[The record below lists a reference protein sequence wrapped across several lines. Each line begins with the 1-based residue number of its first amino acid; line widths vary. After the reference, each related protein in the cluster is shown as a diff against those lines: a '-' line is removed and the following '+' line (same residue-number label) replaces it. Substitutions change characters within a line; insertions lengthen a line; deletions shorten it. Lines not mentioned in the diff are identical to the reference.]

1 MSRAGVSEL
10 ARRSSVLLR
19 SGLLL
24 WCALS
29 APNRVNAQDP
39 QGIEEL
45 RVRAEA
51 AYVEGRLLDAL
62 NDFERLVS
70 LFPEEGCLHGRLAG
84 CALKEPGRLA
94 MARRHLRIAVKQ
106 GCADVD
112 LEFHR
117 ARMAQLEYDF
127 ERARDLYAA
136 YLAAAGKKGRFKAEA
151 ETAAAMCGAAV
162 WDPHEAVGL
171 EVLDRYPADP
181 DGAFRF
187 YRPETP
193 GLRLVNTPKA
203 LRSKADGKVAP
214 GRIAFHNG
222 DTVLV
227 YASLGKSGKTG
238 WDLYSI
244 PLTGGE
250 YGEAERLSDTIN
262 TEYDERGAYLAP
274 EGILYF
280 SSNRP
285 GGLGGQDIYAVKW
298 EGGPVGVPE
307 RLPFPINSVNDDEFF
322 IPEPDGGAW
331 MSSNRAAREG
341 RIHAYRVALSAAPF
355 DAGSVSW
362 MADEVESSGMTLRVY
377 AQGEEVVTRALDGE
391 GAEHE
396 ALPVLD
402 GAVGLRIVLE
412 GEGGD
417 IVSEAFGSN
426 DSAWELRKQ
435 GRGWSLEER
444 TEVDWAMLADL
455 REEAAEPAGSG
466 ASALDSETG
475 DAQRE
480 EAEAVPA
487 SWGQWVNARLEPSV
501 PSATVPTA
509 EPELVAMEVGETTS
523 AAPSDS
529 KETIEA
535 VARSGSSAEVSEGNS
550 ASSPESDGARPLE
563 QGDIEVVEASS
574 PSVSTDFAPRTV
586 SEVVADGGVPTPKE
600 RSRMVEQEP
609 QALAEVWNE
618 KARMLLEQESQFLDS
633 PSMVAAGI
641 LSEQVEALSE
651 WIPDAELMAPEV
663 RDGAALDDVRNMIE
677 TWTTAVQSATK
688 ASLAEVAGDA
698 ALAYR
703 RERLAIREIQ
713 AMQGADLSEAIQAA
727 SDWQTAIGE
736 ASAEPGE
743 SGEGLAE
750 DEVLPDALEQWAAG
764 LADAEEGWTRKER
777 SGWRGEWLKRQ
788 QRHLEV
794 VRDQWEGHLEEL
806 AAFSEPIAAV
816 ETDSEPMEP
825 VPDMEFLTD
834 PFGNTSSETLARFV
848 LGEAMEAEAGAEVET
863 RPESGETS
871 GRWMEGWQAAI
882 HESRSVE
889 RAWQELVNQSGGNG
903 VPLVTE
909 LEDFE
914 AMEAGTAKELLNLK
928 EAMLDLLSD
937 IAEGER
943 KAVNEDVWDAAVEG
957 AETSGSNVLQNALAR
972 RLDWEDAV
980 SRTRTAASQAR
991 KARGTERFE
1000 SQRAWH
1006 AALMEEARLLSL
1018 MELEEDAIRAELAR
1032 IETASLATVEA
1043 NRIEADWVEAERI
1056 EAERIEAERIET
1068 ERIEAERVEAERIE
1082 AERIEAERIEA
1093 ERIEAERIEAE
1104 RIEAE
1109 RIEAE
1114 QAAGVEDV
1122 VELVQDELP
1131 ASWTPARLASML
1143 DDQAQMAEQDEL
1155 SFTPAEDRLLRSWR
1169 DWREAQAALEIAASA
1184 RRNVSAREKDVFFA
1198 ARDVRKAI
1206 QEVDLDAMERQ
1217 LKGEEVLEATIE
1229 VVAESETA
1237 GRKAGSEE
1245 ETLVA
1250 VSSDAVSNADL
1261 VRDRVERQYE
1271 VTLPAAEVVGVGART
1286 GSGIRLRAIERD
1298 AFERAILARAANPA
1312 ESAEQAAAEVFAVSD
1327 GRPRPE
1333 GIEYKVQV
1341 GAFRK
1346 SLPAAIFSAFDP
1358 MWAQRLDNG
1367 ITRYLAGSFDAY
1379 DAAVVAR
1386 DAIRELGYS
1395 DAFVVRFVGG
1405 ERVRAARPD
1414 ADRLAVER
1422 SVLPEATSRPAS
1434 QTTGSGVADPGPGA
1448 SDARTPESAAS
1459 TAVAAAGVPVEAEDI
1474 PTWQGVQ
1481 GRVYSVQ
1488 VGAFRGVPDARSLEV
1503 LGTLTRE
1510 DAGSDGWLRLFSG
1523 RFASESDAIEHR
1535 DELRAKGR
1543 ADAFVVVYING
1554 RRTPLSQARTT
1565 AVAGIS
1571 GVGQPEESRPRPA
1584 QPVEP
1589 EAVPVESGWRVEL
1602 GRFSSTI
1609 PVRLANAILDA
1620 PLDWEIRSERRGTE
1634 TVYLTRLTLDQAEAE
1649 QWLAESR
1656 RSGFSSARLLEQT
1669 N

>member
-1 MSRAGVSEL
+1 MSRARDLKS
-10 ARRSSVLLR
+10 ARRSSILLR
-19 SGLLL
+19 NGLLL
-24 WCALS
+24 WGALS
-29 APNRVNAQDP
+29 FHSLGTAQDP

-51 AYVEGRLLDAL
+51 AYVEGRLLEAL
-62 NDFERLVS
+62 RDFERLVS

-106 GCADVD
+106 GCTDVD

-136 YLAAAGKKGRFKAEA
+136 YLAAAGKKGRFRAEA

-162 WDPHEAVGL
+162 WDPAEAVGL

-181 DGAFRF
+181 EGAFRF

-203 LRSKADGKVAP
+203 LRSKADGKVSP

-250 YGEAERLSDTIN
+250 YGEAERLSDSIN
-262 TEYDERGAYLAP
+262 TAYDERGAYLAP

-285 GGLGGQDIYAVKW
+285 GGLGGQDIYAVQW
-298 EGGPVGVPE
+298 DGGPVGSPE

-331 MSSNRAAREG
+331 MSSDRAAREG
-341 RIHAYRVALSAAPF
+341 QIHAYRIALSASPF

-377 AQGEEVVTRALDGE
+377 AQGEEVVTRMLDGE

-412 GEGGD
+412 NEGGE
-417 IVSEAFGSN
+417 ILSETFGSN

-444 TEVDWAMLADL
+444 AEVDWAMLADL
-455 REEAAEPAGSG
+455 REQATEPAQPG
-466 ASALDSETG
+466 ASAV
-475 DAQRE
+475 DAEIGLAQQRD
-480 EAEAVPA
+480 AVTTPP
-487 SWGQWVNARLEPSV
+487 SWGQWVQARLEPPV
-501 PSATVPTA
+501 SAAPMQTA
-509 EPELVAMEVGETTS
+509 EPELVAMEAGETASTV
-523 AAPSDS
+523 PTVSD
-529 KETIEA
+529 EPTEEA
-535 VARSGSSAEVSEGNS
+535 VQAVQVGSSSEVSEGSPDANPGTDG
-550 ASSPESDGARPLE
+550 AMALDEGDTEVVDVPSSPAQDDAE
-563 QGDIEVVEASS
+563 
-574 PSVSTDFAPRTV
+574 PRTV
-586 SEVVADGGVPTPKE
+586 SEVVAEGGVPTPEE

-609 QALAEVWNE
+609 QALAKVWNE
-618 KARMLLEQESQFLDS
+618 KARMLLERESQFLDS
-633 PSMVAAGI
+633 PSMVAAGT

-651 WIPDAELMAPEV
+651 WVPQAELMVPEV
-663 RDGAALDDVRNMIE
+663 RDGAALDDVREMIE

-713 AMQGADLSEAIQAA
+713 AMEGIDLSEAMQAA
-727 SDWQTAIGE
+727 SDWQTAKGE
-736 ASAEPGE
+736 PSAE

-750 DEVLPDALEQWAAG
+750 DGGLPGALEQWAAG

-788 QRHLEV
+788 QRHVEM
-794 VRDQWEGHLEEL
+794 VRDQWERHLEEL
-806 AAFSEPIAAV
+806 AVSSEPLASD
-816 ETDSEPMEP
+816 ETAPEPMEP
-825 VPDMEFLTD
+825 VRDMEFLTD
-834 PFGNTSSETLARFV
+834 PFGKTSSETLARFV
-848 LGEAMEAEAGAEVET
+848 LGEAMETEAGAGGKT
-863 RPESGETS
+863 RPTSGETN
-871 GRWMEGWQAAI
+871 GRWMEGWQVAI

-903 VPLVTE
+903 VPLVTQQ
-909 LEDFE
+909 EDFE

-928 EAMLDLLSD
+928 EAMLDLLSG
-937 IAEGER
+937 IAEGDR
-943 KAVNEDVWDAAVEG
+943 KAVDKDVWDAAVEG
-957 AETSGSNVLQNALAR
+957 AEMSGSAVLHGSLAR
-972 RLDWEDAV
+972 RSDWEDAV
-980 SRTRTAASQAR
+980 SRSRVAESQAR
-991 KARGTERFE
+991 QARGAERFE
-1000 SQRAWH
+1000 RQRAWH

-1018 MELEEDAIRAELAR
+1018 MELEEDAIREELAR
-1032 IETASLATVEA
+1032 IETASLAMA
-1043 NRIEADWVEAERI
+1043 EAEQI
-1056 EAERIEAERIET
+1056 
-1068 ERIEAERVEAERIE
+1068 EAERIE

-1109 RIEAE
+1109 RT
-1114 QAAGVEDV
+1114 AGTEDV

-1143 DDQAQMAEQDEL
+1143 DEEAQMTKQDEVVL
-1155 SFTPAEDRLLRSWR
+1155 TLAEDRLLRSWR
-1169 DWREAQAALEIAASA
+1169 AWRQAQAALETAASG

-1198 ARDVRKAI
+1198 RRDVRKAI
-1206 QEVDLDAMERQ
+1206 QDVDLDAMERR
-1217 LKGEEVLEATIE
+1217 LKGEEVVEAVGET
-1229 VVAESETA
+1229 VVESEAAARGAEA
-1237 GRKAGSEE
+1237 GT
-1245 ETLVA
+1245 ETLVTA
-1250 VSSDAVSNADL
+1250 SSDAILNPDP
-1261 VRDRVERQYE
+1261 VRDRVERQFE
-1271 VTLPAAEVVGVGART
+1271 VTLPAAEVVGVGARS
-1286 GSGIRLRAIERD
+1286 GSGIRLRPIERD

-1312 ESAEQAAAEVFAVSD
+1312 ESTELAAAEVFAASD
-1327 GRPRPE
+1327 GRPRAE

-1341 GAFRK
+1341 GAFRN

-1422 SVLPEATSRPAS
+1422 SVLPTATGRPAS
-1434 QTTGSGVADPGPGA
+1434 QTAGSGVAAPGPGA
-1448 SDARTPESAAS
+1448 SDVRIPESAAS
-1459 TAVAAAGVPVEAEDI
+1459 TAVAVAGMPVVAEDI
-1474 PTWQGVQ
+1474 PTWEGVQ

-1523 RFASESDAIEHR
+1523 RFAGESDAVEHR
-1535 DELRAKGR
+1535 DELRSKGR
-1543 ADAFVVVYING
+1543 SDAFVVVYING
-1554 RRTPLSQARTT
+1554 RRTPLSQSRTT
-1565 AVAGIS
+1565 AVAGIA
-1571 GVGQPEESRPRPA
+1571 GVGQPEESRPRPVPPA
-1584 QPVEP
+1584 EP

-1656 RSGFSSARLLEQT
+1656 RSGFNSARLLEQT